1 MNKEVNKFCSK
12 CGSPLSSFKKKWKD
26 GNYYCLFHEPTKL
39 SEVTFQKQ
47 PFYNQFEEINFLIEF
62 YKNLFWM
69 SDNLEKSE
77 SNNKYETSV
86 SIGDISVVREE
97 TLENITKK
105 IKKLAKEIEERN

>member
-1 MNKEVNKFCSK
+1 
-12 CGSPLSSFKKKWKD
+12 
-26 GNYYCLFHEPTKL
+26 
-39 SEVTFQKQ
+39 
-47 PFYNQFEEINFLIEF
+47 
-62 YKNLFWM
+62 M